1 MRQVIPQI
9 LWIGNAREARDI
21 SSVLAQDIVAVI
33 DLAIEEPPIVFP
45 RDIVY
50 CRFPLLDGAGNP
62 PALIKAAVETA
73 TTLVRHSIPTL
84 VTCGGG
90 MSRSPAIVAGALAR
104 VKRADR
110 RKMLEQVAASGP
122 HDVSP
127 AFWSDVTRACD
138 E

>member
-1 MRQVIPQI
+1 MRQAIPQI

-62 PALIKAAVETA
+62 PGLIKAAVETA
-73 TTLVRHSIPTL
+73 TTLVRNSTPTL

-90 MSRSPAIVAGALAR
+90 MSRSPAIVAEALAR

-110 RKMLEQVAASGP
+110 RKMLE
-122 HDVSP
+122 
-127 AFWSDVTRACD
+127 
-138 E
+138 